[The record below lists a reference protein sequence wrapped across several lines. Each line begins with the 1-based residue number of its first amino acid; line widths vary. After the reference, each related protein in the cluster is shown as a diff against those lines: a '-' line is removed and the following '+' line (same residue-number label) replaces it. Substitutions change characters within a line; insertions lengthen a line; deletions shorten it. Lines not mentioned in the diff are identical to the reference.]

1 MKWKIFAIFI
11 CIFFLIPKNILAYDC
26 VETNSGMSETD
37 LDGISAACQAKITD
51 SQNQQT
57 TLIQAI
63 STLNSKINLS
73 QAQINHTQVQ
83 IVTLEKEVSVLDGV
97 LTTVSDSMDQLE
109 TIYAARVRES
119 YKQMRVTTLDLLFSS
134 SSIGDYFNKV
144 KYLDTI
150 KTKDE
155 LILTELEKSKI
166 DYNQRKNDK
175 VQKQAEV
182 EQLKTKLL
190 AQKKSLLSQQNEK
203 QKILV
208 LTQNDEKKYQSL
220 LTQANALV
228 AAMRGFTTGA
238 TPLDNQT
245 HCDGWGCYYSQRD
258 SQWFS
263 KTIGGSSEI
272 LGRVGCLITSTA
284 MIVSH
289 FGKNLTPADIAGSSD
304 PFLFPTAFMNAGA
317 WTINGVTVNR
327 QSGLYKSSNVS
338 LEQWRNEVSSIDA
351 ILNSGR
357 PVIAGLNT
365 GYGTHFIVL
374 KSKNGDGYIMDD
386 PYMENGYDKN
396 FTDTYNTSQIFRF
409 DKVTVN

>member
-11 CIFFLIPKNILAYDC
+11 CILFLIPTSSVRAVTCDSDPLTIPSDQLNEFITDC
-26 VETNSGMSETD
+26 NNR
-37 LDGISAACQAKITD
+37 ISA
-51 SQNQQT
+51 NQSDQT
-57 TLIQAI
+57 TLKQAI
-63 STLNSKINLS
+63 STLNSKINLAL
-73 QAQINHTQVQ
+73 AQINQTQAQ
-83 IVTLEKEVSVLDGV
+83 IVTLEKEVTVLDGV
-97 LTTVSDSMDQLE
+97 LTTVSDSMDQLQK
-109 TIYAARVRES
+109 IYTARVRES

-134 SSIGDYFNKV
+134 TSIGDYFNKV
-144 KYLDTI
+144 KYLNTI
-150 KTKDE
+150 KTKDQM
-155 LILTELEKSKI
+155 ILAELEKSKN
-166 DYNQRKNDK
+166 DYNLRKNDK
-175 VQKQAEV
+175 VQKQVEV
-182 EQLKTKLL
+182 EQLKTKLV
-190 AQKKSLLSQQNEK
+190 AQKKSLVSQQSEK

-238 TPLDNQT
+238 TPLNNQT

-263 KTIGGSSEI
+263 KTIGGSNEI

-284 MIVSH
+284 MVVSH
-289 FGKNLTPADIAGSSD
+289 YGKNLTPADIAGSSD
-304 PFLFPTAFMNAGA
+304 PFFLSTAFMNAGS
-317 WTINGVTVNR
+317 WTVNGVTVNR
-327 QSGLYKSSNVS
+327 QQGMSKDSVND
-338 LEQWRNEVSSIDA
+338 E
-351 ILNSGR
+351 LNAGR

-374 KSKNGDGYIMDD
+374 KSKNGDSYIMDD

>member
-11 CIFFLIPKNILAYDC
+11 CILFLIPTSSVRAVTCDSDPSSLSQDDLTAFINDC
-26 VETNSGMSETD
+26 NAR
-37 LDGISAACQAKITD
+37 IS
-51 SQNQQT
+51 SNQNDQT
-57 TLIQAI
+57 TLKQAI
-63 STLNSKINLS
+63 STLNSKINLAL
-73 QAQINHTQVQ
+73 AQINQTQAQ
-83 IVTLEKEVSVLDGV
+83 IVTLEKEVTVLDGV

-109 TIYAARVRES
+109 KIYVARVRES
-119 YKQMRVTTLDLLFSS
+119 YKQMRVSTLDLLFSS
-134 SSIGDYFNKV
+134 TSIGDYFNKV

-150 KTKDE
+150 KEKDQ

-166 DYNQRKNDK
+166 DYNLRKDDK

-182 EQLKTKLL
+182 EQLKVTLL
-190 AQKKSLLSQQNEK
+190 SQKKSLDSQQNEK
-203 QKILV
+203 QQILV
-208 LTQNDEKKYQSL
+208 QTQNSEKRYESL
-220 LTQANALV
+220 LAQANALV
-228 AAMRGFTTGA
+228 AAMRGFTTGS
-238 TPLDNQT
+238 TPLNNQT

-263 KTIGGSSEI
+263 QTIGSSDEI

-284 MIVSH
+284 MVTSH
-289 FGKNLTPADIAGSSD
+289 YGKNLKPSDIAASSD
-304 PFLFPTAFMNAGA
+304 PFFSSTAYMNAGS
-317 WTINGVTVNR
+317 WTVNGVTVNR
-327 QSGLYKSSNVS
+327 QGVS
-338 LEQWRNEVSSIDA
+338 KDSADSE
-351 ILNSGR
+351 LNAGR

-396 FTDTYNTSQIFRF
+396 FTDTYNTAQIFQF